1 MRISDW
7 SSDVCSSD
15 LCWLKNLIGATSLE
29 EYFGLLRQ
37 ADGCIGFPAGNTMM
51 GPAFGVPT
59 ALIWNDHF
67 DRRFHVNACRP
78 GAPYVALNT
87 ALHDAEAIAS
97 AFLQTYRK
105 TRKAE
110 DRAVY
115 EAWIATQE
123 NP

>member
-1 MRISDW
+1 
-7 SSDVCSSD
+7 
-15 LCWLKNLIGATSLE
+15 
-29 EYFGLLRQ
+29 
-37 ADGCIGFPAGNTMM
+37 MM
-51 GPAFGVPT
+51 GPAVGVPT
-59 ALIWNDHF
+59 ALIWNEHF

-97 AFLQTYRK
+97 ALLQTYRK

-110 DRAVY
+110 DRAAY

-123 NP
+123 NPGATKRFSRTISASWKIGRAHV

>member
-1 MRISDW
+1 MCDVRGLSYVFYFFFFKQKTAYELRISDW

-15 LCWLKNLIGATSLE
+15 L
-29 EYFGLLRQ
+29 FGLLRH
-37 ADGCIGFPAGNTMM
+37 AAGCIGFPAGNTMM

-115 EAWIATQE
+115 
-123 NP
+123 